1 MLHLRLRT
9 PSGKLTDL
17 LLTDASG
24 EWFRNWST
32 DATGALAE
40 GARWIVDSADA
51 FLFFVDCARLSGP
64 PETLGGPFGETH
76 RLAQRLRDSAGERRV
91 GIVWAKAD
99 REIPPQ
105 IKTRLEEQFQRFF
118 PGHESFEVTVDAV
131 RDGFVDRRLRYLDAV
146 DWAAEPRTTGL
157 RLPVVMLDTDDLF
170 FRMGAR

>member
-64 PETLGGPFGETH
+64 PETLGGPFGETL